1 MDVNRLRAL
10 AAGICLLLPL
20 SATGTVSDDV
30 VRVGVITDLHGIYSD
45 WGGPGIVT
53 AAEMAVEDVGGA
65 VGGNPVEIV
74 VRDDDLDPER
84 AVAAAE
90 KLHRDEPLD
99 MIIGPVGSEVAIALQ
114 QWAAERDIV
123 TLTSGAAS
131 TALTGDACTR
141 TGIHWSYD
149 TRALAAGNIAP
160 RVTAGADR
168 WYFVTADNAFGH
180 ILERQVSAAVEHHGG
195 EVLGNVLAPHESRNF
210 APEIQEAMASGA
222 NVVAFANAGEDA
234 QRAIRQAYELGMAQ
248 NGQQMVG
255 LLLFLTDIRSL
266 GIYLTEGLRFTTAF
280 YWNRNA
286 ASREWSRRFFDRTG
300 TMPTMAQAGTYSAV
314 RHYLDAVAAL
324 ADDAGTAVVE
334 RMKATPVNDFFAR
347 DGHIRADGRMV
358 HDMYRVEVKAPDEAE
373 GAWDY
378 LRVVRTIPG
387 EEAFGA
393 PGSGCAE

>member
-1 MDVNRLRAL
+1 MGVSRLRAL
-10 AAGICLLLPL
+10 AVGACLALPL
-20 SATGTVSDDV
+20 TATGAVSDETI
-30 VRVGVITDLHGIYSD
+30 RIGVITDLHGIYSD
-45 WGGPGIVT
+45 WGGAGIVT
-53 AAEMAVEDVGGA
+53 AAEMAIEDAGGKVGD
-65 VGGNPVEIV
+65 NPIELV
-74 VRDDDLDPER
+74 VRDDDLEPEQ
-84 AVAAAE
+84 AIAAAQA
-90 KLHRDEPLD
+90 LHQAKPLD
-99 MIIGPVGSEVAIALQ
+99 MITGPVGSEVAIALQ
-114 QWAAERDIV
+114 KWADERDIV

-131 TALTGDACTR
+131 TALTGEACKP

-149 TRALAAGNIAP
+149 TRALAAGNVAP
-160 RVTAGADR
+160 RVAAGADR
-168 WYFVTADNAFGH
+168 WYFVTADNPFGH
-180 ILERQVSAAVEHHGG
+180 TLERQVSAAVERHGG

-234 QRAIRQAYELGMAQ
+234 QRAIRQAYELGMMQ

-266 GIYLTEGLRFTTAF
+266 GLYLTEGLRFTTAF

-286 ASREWSRRFFDRTG
+286 ASREWSQRFFARTG

-324 ADDAGTAVVE
+324 DDDSGAAVAE

-358 HDMYRVEVKAPDEAE
+358 HDMYRVEVKAPEEAE

-387 EEAFGA
+387 EEAFGPA
-393 PGSGCAE
+393 RNGCAP